1 MRFPLQS
8 PRFRLISGEKALP
21 AVGALVRVTKSS
33 LTEAVRP
40 VNTFTHLTFNHLN
53 NESSLA
59 YLESPACHGPVIS
72 VHIFRAWAR
81 VEKEK
86 SPALGE
92 ILPTPSCPG
101 SQARSVLPGLHLP
114 AYCRH
119 SHASPGPFG
128 VASHVW
134 DNNVVIVPVFQE
146 KLSSLHKRRK
156 YA

>member
-8 PRFRLISGEKALP
+8 PRFRLISSEKLLP
-21 AVGALVRVTKSS
+21 VVGALVRVKKSS

-40 VNTFTHLTFNHLN
+40 VNTFTHLTFNHVN
-53 NESSLA
+53 SVSSLA
-59 YLESPACHGPVIS
+59 YLASPACRGPVIS
-72 VHIFRAWAR
+72 VHIFRAWAQ

-86 SPALGE
+86 SSALGE
-92 ILPTPSCPG
+92 ILPTPSHPG
-101 SQARSVLPGLHLP
+101 SQARSVLPRLHLP

-134 DNNVVIVPVFQE
+134 DNNVVIVPVLQE
-146 KLSSLHKRRK
+146 KLSLLHKRLK